1 MEYDLNILMI
11 FGIKEKFS
19 YCYKYTC
26 AAYDWCCA
34 PGTYD
39 QVLLVKENLNQQR
52 LFEVTA
58 TASQEQ
64 IVVELTECC
73 NIKII
78 AKYLY
83 ASISKCLKLALDP

>member
-1 MEYDLNILMI
+1 MTDVVLQGHMI
-11 FGIKEKFS
+11 KS
-19 YCYKYTC
+19 C
-26 AAYDWCCA
+26 W
-34 PGTYD
+34 
-39 QVLLVKENLNQQR
+39 LKENLNQQR
-52 LFEVTA
+52 LFEVTV